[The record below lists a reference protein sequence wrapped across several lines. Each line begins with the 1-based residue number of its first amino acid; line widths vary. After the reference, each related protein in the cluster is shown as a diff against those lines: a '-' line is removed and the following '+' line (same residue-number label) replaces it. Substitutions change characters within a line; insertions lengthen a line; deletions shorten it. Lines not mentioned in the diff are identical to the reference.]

1 MDYWKEKVAIVT
13 GGSSGLGK
21 AIALCLAR
29 NGANVVIAARNADKL
44 TAIATESTHTS
55 ANITAVPTDVTQQD
69 QVDALLAA
77 TIDKFARLDVLV
89 NSVGRSSRGE
99 AISTTL
105 DEFQELWELN
115 FLSLVRCSQAA
126 MPHLIA
132 TKGHLVN
139 IGSLACKVSSRY
151 LGAYPSSKFP
161 VAAYSQQLRLELGPQ
176 GVHVL
181 LVCPGPIARDDAGSR
196 YNDLTKGLPAS
207 AQKPGA
213 GVKIREIQPEFLAKK
228 ILRACQHRRRELVI
242 PAKARLLFALS
253 QLWPSGGDWI
263 IRRMT

>member
-21 AIALCLAR
+21 AIALSLAQK
-29 NGANVVIAARNADKL
+29 GAQVVIAARNADKL
-44 TAIATESTHTS
+44 ATIASNSTNHS

-69 QVDALLAA
+69 QVDALLAT
-77 TIDKFARLDVLV
+77 TIDKFGRLDVFV
-89 NSVGRSSRGE
+89 NCVGRSSRGE
-99 AISTTL
+99 AISTTPE
-105 DEFQELWELN
+105 EFQELWELN

-126 MPHLIA
+126 MPHLMA

-139 IGSLACKVSSRY
+139 IGSLASKISSRY
-151 LGAYPSSKFP
+151 LGAYPASKFP

-196 YNDLTKGLPAS
+196 YDDQTDGLPAS
-207 AQKPGA
+207 AHKPGA
-213 GVKIREIQPEFLAKK
+213 GVKIREIQPDYLAEK
-228 ILRACQHRRRELVI
+228 ILQACQHRRRELVI
-242 PAKARLLFALS
+242 PAKSRLLFALS
-253 QLWPSGGDWI
+253 QLWPAGGDWI
-263 IRRMT
+263 IKKMT